1 MRNQKERERAHERES
16 ARAHKREHERAYV
29 REHKREHERQDETR
43 QDKTRRSEKRK
54 DSDNSVVAATNYNSA
69 GGVGS
74 ATQIKCRRKRTR
86 QGVHQTPAI
95 EKHVYE
101 TRTQL
106 ALQRDT
112 TLV

>member
-1 MRNQKERERAHERES
+1 MGR
-16 ARAHKREHERAYV
+16 
-29 REHKREHERQDETR
+29 
-43 QDKTRRSEKRK
+43 DKTKQRQNEKR
-54 DSDNSVVAATNYNSA
+54 DGSDNSVVAATNYSNA
-69 GGVGS
+69 GGVGC
-74 ATQIKCRRKRTR
+74 ATQIKCRRKHTR

-106 ALQRDT
+106 ALERDT

>member
-1 MRNQKERERAHERES
+1 MGRDKMKQ
-16 ARAHKREHERAYV
+16 
-29 REHKREHERQDETR
+29 RQNE
-43 QDKTRRSEKRK
+43 KSEG
-54 DSDNSVVAATNYNSA
+54 SNNSVVAATNYNNA

-74 ATQIKCRRKRTR
+74 ATQIKCRRKHTR

-101 TRTQL
+101 TSTQL